1 MDNSSANEKT
11 LAFSYLELRKIVGLL
26 GIALPFIL
34 ALGALLLFDKGIQNS
49 ISSYYHTGMGDVLV
63 GTACVIGVF
72 MFVYKGHE
80 KSDDI
85 VGDFACFFA
94 VGLALIPNNPDKAPG
109 DVALVSEYIHLACAL
124 GFFVTLIIF
133 SLCLF
138 TKTDPNKTPSKEKL
152 QRNKV
157 YRTCGYIMLI
167 CILLVAIYKIMP
179 ESTVSSLKEYKPVF
193 WLESIAVI
201 AFGISWLTK
210 GEGLLADKP

>member
-1 MDNSSANEKT
+1 MDNTSASEKT

-34 ALGALLLFDKGIQNS
+34 ALGALLLFDTGIQRS

-72 MFVYKGHE
+72 LFVYKGHE

-94 VGLALIPNNPDKAPG
+94 VGLALFPNNPG
-109 DVALVSEYIHLACAL
+109 DELADVSLVSGYIHLACAG
-124 GFFVTLIIF
+124 GFFLTLIYF
-133 SLCLF
+133 SLFLF

-157 YRTCGYIMLI
+157 YRACGYLMLI
-167 CILLVAIYKIMP
+167 CILLVAIYKILP

-193 WLESIAVI
+193 WLESIAII

-210 GEGLLADKP
+210 GEGLLADKF

>member
-1 MDNSSANEKT
+1 MDNTSANEKT

-34 ALGALLLFDKGIQNS
+34 ALGALLLFDKGIGSS

-80 KSDDI
+80 RSDDL

-94 VGLALIPNNPDKAPG
+94 VGLALFPNNPDDAP
-109 DVALVSEYIHLACAL
+109 ALLVSEYIHLACAL

-133 SLCLF
+133 SLFLF

-152 QRNKV
+152 RRNKV
-157 YRTCGYIMLI
+157 YRACGYIMLI
-167 CILLVAIYKIMP
+167 CILLVAIYKILP

-210 GEGLLADKP
+210 GEAILAD